1 MKKVISFFLALLS
14 AISLSLGAFA
24 SETKITTSETEI
36 TTGEQSE
43 KDPIYD
49 IALDS
54 QGVYVFNPETG
65 TAIYEKAADSRMYPA
80 STTKIMT
87 TLLILEMCEDPKN
100 TTVTVDSMQMFN
112 YIINDGG
119 VHMGLVR
126 GETFTVYDLLVGT
139 MMASYCDAPEL
150 LAQHFGG
157 GDISAFVR
165 KMNDRVAQMGLQ
177 NTHFENPH
185 GLHSANHY
193 SSPKDMAMILWEAM
207 QNETFREI
215 ISLRSYVIPK
225 TGYRPERNV
234 RFSVTSYLETND
246 YYLDA
251 YVGGKSGYTDQA
263 GRCLATYSETE
274 ELSFV
279 SVLFGANMDYSRYY
293 PGNMAQ
299 IETHTLIS
307 YALENFEIQTVLEK
321 GATVGSIA
329 VTDSETRLDVIA
341 GEEIRVLN
349 RKGTE
354 PGFSVD
360 LPKEI
365 PATDVENNKEVGK
378 ALLSFNGEMTESAY
392 PLLLSWDGVPI
403 VTKSFVEKGAENAAD
418 AVAGI
423 FQEDRVFVIL
433 LILLLTVIAICI
445 PAFRITRHLHR
456 KKSHRPKH

>member
-1 MKKVISFFLALLS
+1 MKKILSFLFAFLLIFS
-14 AISLSLGAFA
+14 FSVTAFA
-24 SETKITTSETEI
+24 ENE
-36 TTGEQSE
+36 EQNVPQSNPESE

-87 TLLILEMCEDPKN
+87 TLVILEMCEDPKN
-100 TTVTVDSMQMFN
+100 TKVTVESMQMFD

-150 LAQHFGG
+150 LAYHFGN
-157 GDISAFVR
+157 GDVSVIVD
-165 KMNDRVAQMGLQ
+165 KMNERAAGLGLK
-177 NTHFENPH
+177 NTHFENTH
-185 GLHSANHY
+185 GLHAVNHY
-193 SSPKDMAMILWEAM
+193 SSPKDMAMILLEAM

-215 ISLRSYVIPK
+215 ISLRSYTIPK

-234 RFSVTSYLETND
+234 RFSVSIYQENSD
-246 YYLDA
+246 YYLSA
-251 YVGGKSGYTDQA
+251 YVGGKSGFTDQA

-274 ELSFV
+274 DLSFV
-279 SVLFGANMDYSRYY
+279 SVLFGSNMDRDRYY
-293 PGNMAQ
+293 PGYMSH

-307 YALENFEIQTVLEK
+307 YAIENFEIRTVLKK
-321 GATVGSIA
+321 GDPVGSVAIR
-329 VTDSETRLDVIA
+329 DSETVLPVIA

-349 RKGTE
+349 RKGKE
-354 PGFSVD
+354 PGFSVS
-360 LPKEI
+360 LPEEI
-365 PATDVENNKEVGK
+365 SVSEVENNKEIGK
-378 ALLSFNGEMTESAY
+378 ALLSFNGEVTESSY

-403 VTKSFVEKGAENAAD
+403 VTKSIVEKGAENAAG
-418 AVAGI
+418 AVTGI
-423 FQEDRVFVIL
+423 FRQDRVFVIL

-445 PAFRITRHLHR
+445 PAFRITRHFHM

>member
-1 MKKVISFFLALLS
+1 MKKVISFLLAILS

-24 SETKITTSETEI
+24 SETKITTSE
-36 TTGEQSE
+36 QSQ

-87 TLLILEMCEDPKN
+87 VLLILEMCEDPKN

-139 MMASYCDAPEL
+139 MLASYCDAPEL

-157 GDISAFVR
+157 GDISAFVQ

-177 NTHFENPH
+177 NTHFENAH
-185 GLHSANHY
+185 GLHSTNHY

-279 SVLFGANMDYSRYY
+279 SVLFGANMDYNRYY

-307 YALENFEIQTVLEK
+307 YALENFEIRTVLEK
-321 GATVGSIA
+321 GDTVGSVGI
-329 VTDSETRLDVIA
+329 TDSETRLDVVA

-349 RKGTE
+349 RKGAE
-354 PGFSVD
+354 PGFSVS
-360 LPKEI
+360 LPTEI
-365 PATDVENNKEVGK
+365 SVNDVENDKEIGK
-378 ALLSFNGEMTESAY
+378 ALLSFNGEITESAY

-403 VTKSFVEKGAENAAD
+403 TTKSFVEKGAEDAAD

-423 FQEDRVFVIL
+423 FREDQVFVIL
-433 LILLLTVIAICI
+433 LILLLAVIAICI
-445 PAFRITRHLHR
+445 PAFRITRHLHK
-456 KKSHRPKH
+456 KKSHKPKH